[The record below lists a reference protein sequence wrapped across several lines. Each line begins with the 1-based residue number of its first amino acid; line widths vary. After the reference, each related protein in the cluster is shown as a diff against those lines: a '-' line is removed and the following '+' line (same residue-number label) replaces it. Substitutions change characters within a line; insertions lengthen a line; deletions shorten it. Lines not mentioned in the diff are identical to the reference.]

1 MKTATPPVSGIQIL
15 PLQLEK
21 EMSEQVKGAHL
32 RDFPGGP
39 VVHASTAGGVG
50 SISSWGTNILHAAC
64 PPPTPSKGRFPIAGD
79 FWRHEEVTPSP
90 CHQIPLILCLELPC
104 GVLVEVFLHHRPS
117 AHLDGRF
124 QNLLTRA
131 CLHRH
136 ERSSSLTSHADF
148 LLSEFLSFS
157 VQWILRIILY

>member
-50 SISSWGTNILHAAC
+50 SISSWGTNILHAAWYGQRKLTIKLKKKRC
-64 PPPTPSKGRFPIAGD
+64 LFGSDQIVVCQ
-79 FWRHEEVTPSP
+79 EVN
-90 CHQIPLILCLELPC
+90 LE
-104 GVLVEVFLHHRPS
+104 
-117 AHLDGRF
+117 A
-124 QNLLTRA
+124 
-131 CLHRH
+131 
-136 ERSSSLTSHADF
+136 
-148 LLSEFLSFS
+148 
-157 VQWILRIILY
+157 